1 MLSFISAGDSP
12 EKVRRGAG
20 AAVFAVGNV
29 LGSPLKAEVAGIP
42 PKKRWPPVA
51 AADDGAAES
60 PAEKLASPV
69 ADVLPSPPKP
79 PPTAATRGVLEKS
92 PPPRPMRATIAGSA
106 SMPLPTMVLARLAIQ
121 RSELEL
127 TPSTGG

>member
-60 PAEKLASPV
+60 PAET
-69 ADVLPSPPKP
+69 ADR
-79 PPTAATRGVLEKS
+79 AA
-92 PPPRPMRATIAGSA
+92 PAAPR
-106 SMPLPTMVLARLAIQ
+106 AR
-121 RSELEL
+121 S
-127 TPSTGG
+127 SG

>member
-42 PKKRWPPVA
+42 PKKRWPP
-51 AADDGAAES
+51 AADDGAADAMLEMRLHLHDES
-60 PAEKLASPV
+60 SH
-69 ADVLPSPPKP
+69 
-79 PPTAATRGVLEKS
+79 
-92 PPPRPMRATIAGSA
+92 
-106 SMPLPTMVLARLAIQ
+106 
-121 RSELEL
+121 EL
-127 TPSTGG
+127 GRRVYG

>member
-51 AADDGAAES
+51 AADDAEEEAEGGGGGGGEGAGGGGG
-60 PAEKLASPV
+60 KG
-69 ADVLPSPPKP
+69 
-79 PPTAATRGVLEKS
+79 GVLGWGV
-92 PPPRPMRATIAGSA
+92 I
-106 SMPLPTMVLARLAIQ
+106 
-121 RSELEL
+121 EL
-127 TPSTGG
+127 